1 MKTLL
6 INPPRE
12 VPQPADLPPLGLAY
26 LAGAIHAAGHEVGIL
41 EASSYS
47 WAKLA
52 NQLKALNPQ
61 VVGVTC
67 WSIERAQAFKTVAIT
82 REVLPNSLI
91 LLGGPHPSTYPLT
104 ELLFERCHV
113 DIVAKFEG
121 EETVPE
127 ILDAVRCGA
136 SFEGVSGI
144 WYKHHGDIRR
154 TAPRGVT
161 KDLNA
166 LPMPRYDGIRLDNY
180 NGLPEIR
187 HLTTA
192 SMVTSRGCPYACNF
206 CSAPVMGQGKVRF
219 RSADN
224 ILEEIQTLTEKY
236 GVGAI
241 YFADDLYTTKKK
253 LVLDIC
259 AKMIESRIVLPWVAV
274 TSASYVDEEL
284 VIAMKEAGCY
294 RLDFGIES
302 GSPKILKNIADGK
315 VQKHTI
321 DEARQAF
328 ALCHKH
334 GIRPRS
340 YLMVGNPGEDESTI
354 DETIALMK
362 EIRPYDTWGATITM
376 IEPGTRLYNLA
387 IQKGVITDR
396 FFHESDATPY
406 YTGEKTLEELQKLR
420 LRLVRGLVWN
430 NLSPRT
436 LVIYLVRN
444 LFYSRLLGGQ
454 HWLRFPRLKKLYY
467 YLFVTKAAKGIE
479 ERTY

>member
-1 MKTLL
+1 MKILL

-26 LAGAIHAAGHEVGIL
+26 LAGAIHAAGHEARIL
-41 EASSYS
+41 EASAYS
-47 WAKLA
+47 WTKLR
-52 NQLKALNPQ
+52 NGLKELNPR

-67 WSIERAQAFKTVAIT
+67 WSIERAQAFKTVTLAKQ
-82 REVLPNSLI
+82 VLPNSLI
-91 LLGGPHPSTYPLT
+91 LLGGPHPSTYPFT
-104 ELLFERCHV
+104 ELLFERCPV
-113 DIVAKFEG
+113 DIVVRFEG

-127 ILDAVRCGA
+127 ILNAYQSGA
-136 SFEGVSGI
+136 SFDSINAI
-144 WYKHHGDIRR
+144 WYKHNGEIRR
-154 TAPRGVT
+154 NPPRT
-161 KDLNA
+161 LLKDLNK
-166 LPMPRYDGIRLDNY
+166 LPMPRYEGIRLDEY

-187 HLTTA
+187 HLKTA
-192 SMVTSRGCPYACNF
+192 SMVTSRGCPYTCNF

-219 RSADN
+219 RSAEN
-224 ILEEIQTLTEKY
+224 ILEEIETLRVRY

-241 YFADDLYTTKKK
+241 YFADDLFTTKKK
-253 LVLDIC
+253 LVMEIC
-259 AKMIESRIVLPWVAV
+259 AKLIDSKMILPWVAV

-284 VIAMKEAGCY
+284 LIAMKQAGCY

-302 GSPKILKNIADGK
+302 GSPKILRNIADGK
-315 VQKHTI
+315 VQKHTA
-321 DEARQAF
+321 DEARLAF

-334 GIRPRS
+334 GIKPRA

-362 EIRPYDTWGATITM
+362 EIRPYDTWGASITM

-396 FFHESDATPY
+396 FFHESDSTPY
-406 YTGEKTLEELQKLR
+406 YTGERTLEELQRLR

-436 LVIYLVRN
+436 LVIYLVRKI
-444 LFYSRLLGGQ
+444 FYSRLVGGQ
-454 HWLRFPRLKKLYY
+454 YWLRFPRLKKLYY
-467 YLFVTKAAKGIE
+467 RLFVTKAVKGVE
-479 ERTY
+479 ERSY